1 MLFRKTRE
9 LEGLVKAR
17 TKALRDAEDKIQ
29 QRNRLLKSQTEE
41 IKILKEKIVDLEN
54 NVEILFNN
62 LTPKKK
68 ELVRP
73 EIKTNSKTFM

>member
-17 TKALRDAEDKIQ
+17 TKALKNAEYKIQ
-29 QRNRLLKSQTEE
+29 QRNRLLESQTKE
-41 IKILKEKIVDLEN
+41 IKALKEKIVDLEN

-73 EIKTNSKTFM
+73 GNQN